1 MKKII
6 LVRCGEIMLKGLNRH
21 MFEDRL
27 IRNIRQ
33 SLSGLGKTTVRRF
46 QARIF
51 IEPEQDDF
59 DFESAVSR
67 LVKVFGI
74 VSVSIVWKIESDFE
88 EIKKRSVEMVSEYI
102 ARRGRNEAIQG
113 LEGIPVAAGEPVG
126 FKVEAK
132 RGDKSFP
139 MQSPEICRQLGGYL
153 LKNVSDLRSK

>member
-21 MFEDRL
+21 MFEDSL

-51 IEPEQDDF
+51 IRQDDF

-74 VSVSIVWKIESDFE
+74 VSVSIVWKIDGSR
-88 EIKKRSVEMVSEYI
+88 KSK
-102 ARRGRNEAIQG
+102 A
-113 LEGIPVAAGEPVG
+113 LC
-126 FKVEAK
+126 
-132 RGDKSFP
+132 GDGK
-139 MQSPEICRQLGGYL
+139 
-153 LKNVSDLRSK
+153 